1 MSDTKKIISFV
12 VLLVMFISS
21 PVCSQ
26 ILETDETK
34 LFNPLTDDITKR
46 LPPLRV
52 LIDSAV
58 ANSPYVR
65 YEELKADYYYFEML
79 SQARYWT
86 EHFSLNLD
94 ANFGRWTFRDRDE
107 LTRIDRFYFSE
118 SIRDNLAVGF
128 YIRFPFATLIDRR
141 NRINKQKKWIEL
153 SFTQRE
159 VNSRV
164 VQREVIES
172 YNLMV
177 QWQNYIRIYNDYQKF
192 TLIQMQ
198 MAQNQFLNG
207 EITTAEYARLKEIQ
221 TRGNVEFS
229 QAVAEFSKHYQLLE
243 VYTGIKFNLINVLR

>member
-1 MSDTKKIISFV
+1 MQKISPKQELTQMKKRISTNYYRYLQKFLFFCSF
-12 VLLVMFISS
+12 LLLFLFSLNVNA
-21 PVCSQ
+21 Q
-26 ILETDETK
+26 ILENDESK

-46 LPPLRV
+46 LPPLRI
-52 LIDSAV
+52 LIDSAI

-94 ANFGRWTFRDRDE
+94 ANFGRWTFNDRTE
-107 LTRIDRFYFSE
+107 LGTDGRFYFSE

-128 YIRFPFATLIDRR
+128 YIRFPIASLIDRR

-177 QWQNYIRIYNDYQKF
+177 QWQNYIRIYNDSLVSTKKPYSF
-192 TLIQMQ
+192 FENLD
-198 MAQNQFLNG
+198 
-207 EITTAEYARLKEIQ
+207 
-221 TRGNVEFS
+221 
-229 QAVAEFSKHYQLLE
+229 SKR
-243 VYTGIKFNLINVLR
+243 F